1 MPITVEVK
9 SEADYARWVE
19 DSKGKWGTKPLT
31 AMPAPAPVSDD
42 PDKKF
47 TMAEAKAAGEKIF
60 GANCAACHQL
70 NGKGLPPAF
79 PPLSGSKVVQGPAEA
94 QLVVLL
100 NGRAGTA
107 MQSFARLADSDLAA
121 VITYTRNS
129 WANNT
134 GKVVQPSD
142 VRAARKS

>member
-1 MPITVEVK
+1 
-9 SEADYARWVE
+9 
-19 DSKGKWGTKPLT
+19 
-31 AMPAPAPVSDD
+31 MPAPAPVSDD